1 MSRAAGLKTSRRD
14 NPGTKKRLFAAA
26 ASVLLAGAGALV
38 IRHRRHAEAPAA
50 YEEPSREVQRDR
62 WRGFAAGVDVP
73 APTAGGAGP
82 SRFDPASER
91 VSPEQVA
98 AAMTEWREAILQKR
112 AEQVIRL
119 DQAFSLLP
127 GRYGPEL
134 VRMAETDSDER
145 VRAFCA
151 RVLGKMKNPALVE
164 DFQRMLADKSPFV
177 RQNAAW
183 ALGELA
189 RRPGGKEA
197 ALAALDELQQA
208 EGDSVTEVRTA
219 ATNALKAL
227 Q

>member
-1 MSRAAGLKTSRRD
+1 V
-14 NPGTKKRLFAAA
+14 GTAV
-26 ASVLLAGAGALV
+26 VLVGAGALV
-38 IRHRRHAEAPAA
+38 VRHRRHAEAPV

-62 WRGFAAGVDVP
+62 WRGFEAGVDVP
-73 APTAGGAGP
+73 APAPAPGGAPAGH
-82 SRFDPASER
+82 FDPASKA
-91 VSPEQVA
+91 VTPEQVA
-98 AAMTEWREAILQKR
+98 GAMAEWRDAILHKR
-112 AEQVIRL
+112 AEQVIQL

-134 VRMAETDSDER
+134 VKMAETDSDER

-189 RRPGGKEA
+189 RRPGGKAA

-208 EGDSVTEVRTA
+208 EGDSVTEVRAA